1 MRIGILGPA
10 DMVQK
15 VAKVASEFAGVVAV
29 PLVYGDLGEICG
41 LAASRQKELHGLFFC
56 GPVPYLIATQG
67 IQREIPWTFLSYES
81 TGLLLAL
88 FHAASKMPQMLGKGF
103 RFSLDTIASV
113 EAKELLKETGLII
126 QAIYTHELAPGVD
139 TKRDFSQFHKNLYRR
154 GKTDFS
160 ISCVRVVAENLVK
173 DGIPC
178 FSVSPAAQTIRG
190 AMQRLLLEIRNSQ
203 KDYMRTVVG
212 LIRPEMPSWG
222 GRLQNCRNL
231 SLHRALLAYGEK
243 RQILV
248 VPQRDKGFLL
258 VENYG
263 QFLLETDDLAKN
275 PLRKALLEATG
286 LDVRIGYGV
295 GPSLGIA
302 TGYAEKALDLAFS
315 DRSDACYICDGFEA
329 RSLAEGPAGSPIS
342 LVAEEG
348 TLQRYSERLGMTPA
362 AISRYFRAME
372 TVGDSFSASDVA
384 RQLGI
389 SAKGARK
396 ILSAFLKTKAI
407 NECGRRT
414 YPGKGRPERLYE
426 FSGEGGE
433 PFVRS
438 HDQESEGP

>member
-56 GPVPYLIATQG
+56 GPVPYLITTQEV
-67 IQREIPWTFLSYES
+67 QREIPWVYLSYES

-88 FHAASKMPQMLGKGF
+88 FHAASDMPQLFSKGY

-113 EAKELLKETGLII
+113 EARELLKETGLILH
-126 QAIYTHELAPGVD
+126 AIYTHELAPGVD
-139 TKRDFSQFHKNLYRR
+139 TKRDFSQFHRNLYQK

-160 ISCVRVVAENLVK
+160 ITCVRVVAENLRK

-190 AMQRLLLEIRNSQ
+190 TMQRLLLEIRNSQ

-212 LIRPEMPSWG
+212 LIRPEMRPGG
-222 GRLQNCRNL
+222 GRLQNNRIL

-248 VPQRDKGFLL
+248 VPQGDKEFLL

-263 QFLLETDDLAKN
+263 QFLLETDDLARN

-329 RSLAEGPAGSPIS
+329 RSLAEGNAGSPIS

-348 TLQRYSERLGMTPA
+348 SLQRYSEMLGMTSA

-396 ILSAFLKTKAI
+396 ILSAFLKAKTI

-438 HDQESEGP
+438 FDQESEGP